1 MSKLIDFF
9 KILAAPSR
17 EGEENQ
23 EEAILAAAEA
33 ENITADVR
41 DELIKVVH
49 EVNKKSGKNATVDIE
64 DVKHMATNSKLK
76 ARVNTT
82 ERQKDS
88 KIKQSSIKLHDNNE
102 KERE

>member
-41 DELIKVVH
+41 DELIKTLH
-49 EVNKKSGKNATVDIE
+49 EVNKKYGKIDIE

-76 ARVNTT
+76 AKVNTT